1 MMPMM
6 PVLPGE
12 KGEFR
17 ASGQKT
23 NLLGFAC
30 ERYEL
35 KQRGQTLE
43 VWATEHLFPYQPYA
57 RSQPHRF
64 GPRGLEE
71 QWPGLLA
78 AKKMFPLRAS
88 LHFDNGTERFH
99 FEVKSVTP
107 EKISDPEGKL
117 FQPPSGYHE
126 MEPLPF

>member
-1 MMPMM
+1 IGPQKQAGTAPDLSAPPGMQSIPQPAGGPAPGVGPQSQIGPGAPTMSAMPMMPMM

-71 QWPGLLA
+71 Q
-78 AKKMFPLRAS
+78 
-88 LHFDNGTERFH
+88 
-99 FEVKSVTP
+99 
-107 EKISDPEGKL
+107 
-117 FQPPSGYHE
+117 
-126 MEPLPF
+126 